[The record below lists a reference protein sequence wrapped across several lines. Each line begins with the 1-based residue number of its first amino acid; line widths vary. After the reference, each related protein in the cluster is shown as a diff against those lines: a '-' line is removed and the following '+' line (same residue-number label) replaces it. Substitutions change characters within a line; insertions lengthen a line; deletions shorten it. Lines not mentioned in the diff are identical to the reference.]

1 MSNQVKNA
9 IDGGLRGLQVTEW
22 SVREILSRARNDEAA
37 AKAPRRQMGLY
48 AALAM
53 VLVLL
58 VAGVTLR
65 LVQLGAAPGDQV
77 LTPLN
82 SGVTGPGG
90 MTQQQKEEAIAAA
103 ETHVYEHHDAQAA
116 LRAGERYEITCERV
130 TRLAV
135 KGETLT
141 NLYEV
146 SFRPRNVF
154 DTEYTV
160 WLSAADGQ
168 VLHCQEQRGA
178 AEGHTAQEIYAGF
191 ARVYG
196 PDRRLWS
203 QEELTTYITM
213 LFRARNDSM
222 RWIDRLYELS
232 TYPAV
237 AEDAMP
243 KEEAIALVQAQ
254 LPALLQRCDEEAD
267 CTGEWTSTDVTGEP
281 RARYIGGQQSNIWKV
296 ALDATAVSRDG
307 YVQHQTIL
315 TEIDSVTGEVL
326 HVQRVDA
333 LYGEQYESFRSDVV
347 DTLMTADT
355 EGCEVTDRTAEQNR
369 AVAAEYIRQT
379 WGETRDV
386 NDEML
391 FVHATADVVAPIYQC
406 NVVLVYTSLGE
417 GDRVQYAVA
426 VDWYGEVIAANAA
439 TVPAGDAREAFTP
452 TAPVLDWKWD
462 NLIYWQQQAAA
473 SAQAEDPIVQLF
485 INSTYEMDSRGG
497 VSEEAEQAAVNAVGC
512 RTMGRVVSV
521 KFAREPH
528 AVWKIAMQTDR
539 GDCLVEVE
547 DETWTVIDVTYV
559 PSMYASWYL
568 PFILTEDLAAAG
580 LEAETAAVTI
590 PEMHYTVCGMRAS
603 HLYERFQKVYGPDV
617 GQWTQSQLREFQQML
632 MVSGE
637 YEDDLAVACIRKT
650 VYPDVPDNALTRE
663 EAAQMAAQGVALKDN
678 WELAGCVLIGTE
690 STPVWKVCLRVT
702 GGENVAF
709 WFVEVN
715 CITGEVVNL
724 AVNGSRPANPSATYD
739 DGTPESL
746 WFRDIVLEDTIFEC
760 DEGWECMGNG

>member
-9 IDGGLRGLQVTEW
+9 IDSGLRGLQVTER
-22 SVREILSRARNDEAA
+22 SVQEILARARNGQERAE
-37 AKAPRRQMGLY
+37 APRRQMSVY
-48 AALAM
+48 AALAA

-65 LVQLGAAPGDQV
+65 LAYLGAEPGDQV
-77 LTPLN
+77 ITPLN
-82 SGVTGPGG
+82 SGVTGPVG
-90 MTQQQKEEAIAAA
+90 MTQEQREEAITAA
-103 ETHVYEHHDAQAA
+103 EMHVLEYHQADAP
-116 LRAGERYEITCERV
+116 LRDGGRYEIACERV
-130 TRLAV
+130 TRLEL

-146 SFRPRNVF
+146 SFRPRNAY
-154 DTEYTV
+154 DTEFTV
-160 WLSAADGQ
+160 WLSAADNRA
-168 VLHCQEQRGA
+168 VHCAEQRGA

-196 PDRRLWS
+196 PDRRMWS
-203 QEELTTYITM
+203 QEELTTYVTM
-213 LFRARNDSM
+213 LCRARDDSM
-222 RWIDRLYELS
+222 RWVDRLYELS
-232 TYPAV
+232 AYPAV
-237 AEDAMP
+237 ADDAMV

-254 LPALLQRCDEEAD
+254 LPELLQRCDEEAD
-267 CTGEWTSTDVTGEP
+267 CTGAWTSTEMTGEP

-307 YVQHQTIL
+307 YVQQQTIL
-315 TEIDSVTGEVL
+315 AEVDSVTGEVL

-333 LYGEQYESFRSDVV
+333 LYAEQYESFRSDVAEA
-347 DTLMTADT
+347 LMTADT
-355 EGCEVTDRTAEQNR
+355 YGSDVTDRTAEQNR
-369 AVAAEYIRQT
+369 AVAAEYIRKT

-386 NDEML
+386 NDETL
-391 FVHATADVVAPIYQC
+391 FACATADVVAPLYQC
-406 NVVLVYTSLGE
+406 NAVLVYTSLGE

-462 NLIYWQQQAAA
+462 NLIYWQKQAAA
-473 SAQAEDPIVQLF
+473 SAQAEDPLVQLF
-485 INSTYEMDSRGG
+485 INSAYVASWGG
-497 VSEEAEQAAVNAVGC
+497 RSEEAEQAAVNAVGC
-512 RTMGRVVSV
+512 RTTGRVVSV

-547 DETWTVIDVTYV
+547 DETWRVIDVTYV

-568 PFILTEDLAAAG
+568 PFILTEDLAAIG
-580 LEAETAAVTI
+580 MEAEVAAAAA
-590 PEMHYTVCGMRAS
+590 PEEHQAVCGMRAS
-603 HLYERFQKVYGPDV
+603 HLYERFQKVYGPDM
-617 GQWTQSQLREFQQML
+617 GQWTQVQLREFQQLL
-632 MVSGE
+632 MVSSD
-637 YEDDLAVACIRKT
+637 YEEDLAVACVRRT

-663 EAAQMAAQGVALKDN
+663 EAARMAAQGVGLKEN

-690 STPVWKVCLRVT
+690 STPVWKVCLRVS

-724 AVNGSRPANPSATYD
+724 AVNGPHPANPSATYD
-739 DGTPESL
+739 NGTPESL